1 MAGQLCG
8 LRNLWFVWFGREIGK
23 REIDKREYE
32 KRERDEKYSRFNVLF
47 GIREW
52 EEK

>member
-1 MAGQLCG
+1 MDIKIFKIQILEGYA
-8 LRNLWFVWFGREIGK
+8 WFVWFGREIVK

-47 GIREW
+47 GIRE
-52 EEK
+52 